1 MNTDYL
7 SRRGFARAAGL
18 AALSGLWTESALAQR
33 ALVGG
38 KVPPGTIWL
47 NANEN
52 PAGPGEAAIA
62 AMKEAMATAGR
73 YHFQEWGDHAA
84 TIGRSLGLE
93 REQVILG
100 AGSSEV
106 LCDAVHAFTS
116 PSRPL
121 IHSEPTYELPITL
134 AKALGHKAIPVP
146 LTASYAADVKRM
158 RQEAVTAG
166 GGLIFICNPNNPTSS
181 ITPKADLDWLANS
194 LPPDTVA
201 LIDEAYIHFS
211 TSPQLVSALDHVKAG
226 RNVVVSR
233 TFSKI
238 YGMAGLRVGFG
249 CAKKEL
255 IQAMAPFPA
264 GVISCVSIRA
274 ALAGLEDPRM
284 VPERQ
289 ARYIRIRAD
298 LCQWL
303 DGQGF
308 RYIQPHG
315 NFMMI
320 DTRRNV
326 RSVIP
331 AMVERGVAPG
341 RPFPPLDNML
351 RVTIGTETE
360 MEKFKRVFLEVMKAG
375 V

>member
-18 AALSGLWTESALAQR
+18 AAMGRLWTESALAQR
-33 ALVGG
+33 AVVGG
-38 KVPPGTIWL
+38 KAPPDTVWL

-52 PAGPGEAAIA
+52 PSGPGEAAIA

-73 YHFQEWGDHAA
+73 YHYQEWGDHCAA
-84 TIGRSLGLE
+84 IGRSLGIGS
-93 REQVILG
+93 EQVILG
-100 AGSSEV
+100 SGSSEV
-106 LCDAVHAFTS
+106 LCAAVHAFTS
-116 PSRPL
+116 ASRPL
-121 IHSEPTYELPITL
+121 IYIEPTFELPVSL
-134 AKALGHKAIPVP
+134 ARALGRKAIPVP
-146 LTASYAADVKRM
+146 LTASYAADVKRL
-158 RQEAVTAG
+158 RQEAVNAG
-166 GGLIFICNPNNPTSS
+166 GGLIYLCNPNNPTSS

-194 LPPDTVA
+194 LPPNTVA
-201 LIDEAYIHFS
+201 LVDEAYIHFS
-211 TSPQLVSALDHVKAG
+211 TSPRLASALDHVKAG
-226 RNVVVSR
+226 RSVVVSR

-249 CAKKEL
+249 CAKREL
-255 IQAMAPFPA
+255 IREMAPFPA
-264 GVISCVSIRA
+264 GVISWVSIRA
-274 ALAGLEDPRM
+274 ALAALEDPRM

-298 LCQWL
+298 LCKWL

-308 RYIQPHG
+308 RYLEPHA

-326 RSVIP
+326 RTVIP
-331 AMVERGVAPG
+331 RMVERGVAPG

-360 MEKFKRVFLEVMKAG
+360 MDKFKKVFLEVMKA
-375 V
+375 

>member
-18 AALSGLWTESALAQR
+18 AAMSRLWTESALAQR

-52 PAGPGEAAIA
+52 PAGPCEVAIA

-73 YHFQEWGDHAA
+73 YHFQEWGEHSAV
-84 TIGRSLGLE
+84 IGRSFGLE

-116 PSRPL
+116 ATRPL
-121 IHSEPTYELPITL
+121 IYSDPTYELPITL
-134 AKALGHKAIPVP
+134 AKALGHKAVPVP

-158 RQEAVTAG
+158 RQEAVNAG

-181 ITPKADLDWLANS
+181 ITPKADIDWLANN
-194 LPPDTVA
+194 LPPNTVA

-249 CAKKEL
+249 CAKAEL
-255 IQAMAPFPA
+255 IQQMAPFPA
-264 GVISCVSIRA
+264 GVISWVSIRA
-274 ALAGLEDPRM
+274 ALAALEDPRM

-298 LCQWL
+298 LCKWL
-303 DGQGF
+303 EGQGF
-308 RYIQPHG
+308 RYIEPHA

-341 RPFPPLDNML
+341 RPFPPLDNLL

-360 MEKFKRVFLEVMKAG
+360 MEKFKRVFLEVMKA
-375 V
+375 